1 MISRGLVITPRHFL
15 VFIFVSYA
23 VVISFFIDSGL
34 RNYLVLVAAITGGV
48 LFFQLPLVPQRQA
61 FMAFLVLSIM
71 TVNTILQDGAEEL
84 GSIALTSIYATG
96 YFALASLLDQ
106 IKDKRGFLI
115 KVMNR
120 LVYAFAILSVV
131 QLLTSLMGFPVPN
144 LIASKG
150 LWSYNSLS
158 NEPSQLGRVVG
169 IIMLSCVILSRLQ
182 GGQEQSKVCRKLVI
196 AFLTTMLLSA
206 SSLAAIA
213 ILAVYLLSRSLPWF
227 VLIVMVSLLMWPL
240 FFIIDFEVIERFVGL
255 ISNLISLDLGRA
267 LEEEHSGAIRIAPLL
282 IYLRDMSITE
292 MGFWLGYGSE
302 GLLVFF
308 QDKIPGVSSGVIFGG
323 FLPVFAVKYGILTF
337 SFFIWIF
344 VLWHLNRATLPL
356 IAFWLIFITNSA
368 FNTQVFW
375 FGLIVIQM
383 VWSASREVFTEPE
396 SKGL

>member
-1 MISRGLVITPRHFL
+1 
-15 VFIFVSYA
+15 
-23 VVISFFIDSGL
+23 
-34 RNYLVLVAAITGGV
+34 
-48 LFFQLPLVPQRQA
+48 
-61 FMAFLVLSIM
+61 
-71 TVNTILQDGAEEL
+71 
-84 GSIALTSIYATG
+84 
-96 YFALASLLDQ
+96 
-106 IKDKRGFLI
+106 
-115 KVMNR
+115 
-120 LVYAFAILSVV
+120 
-131 QLLTSLMGFPVPN
+131 
-144 LIASKG
+144 
-150 LWSYNSLS
+150 
-158 NEPSQLGRVVG
+158 
-169 IIMLSCVILSRLQ
+169 
-182 GGQEQSKVCRKLVI
+182 
-196 AFLTTMLLSA
+196 MLLSA